1 MGQNGLPDPVA
12 GEIRDGQVASEPDCG
27 RGSPFRTACME
38 NWGLMDSTI
47 RETVVSRL
55 PVRTHFSPTAAIVL
69 APALGLCA
77 GYVEVAIIL
86 GRKLWWNP
94 EGYFRAA
101 GDFPWSVPV
110 SLAALMLIPGVAV
123 AAASWFWPRPIS
135 LRAGSWLLATL
146 ALWAALLRL
155 PLYDECRLLLAAGIG
170 RLIGDAVAA
179 HRAKA
184 RRALLTVL
192 GLLALLAAGSSG
204 RQLFREYWAVHR
216 LPPAPPRARNVVLI
230 VWDTVRAYN
239 LGTFGY
245 SRNTTPHLESWT
257 RTGVKYGCALA
268 AAPWTFPSHSCF
280 FTGQWPLKLDA
291 QRKMTLDT
299 ADPILADYL
308 ASRGY
313 QTAGFVANTSCCTY
327 ESGLARGFAHFEDYS
342 LAPLSILARTVA
354 GEWVVTSVL
363 RLGGWYD
370 AAKWSHVQSRDA
382 KEINSAFLGWLDGR
396 RLDRPFFAFLNYF
409 DAHDPFLPPERF
421 LGRFGT
427 RPRDRRDY
435 DFLLD
440 YFYTNKHEAAPDDIV
455 MARDCYD
462 DCIAYLDEQLG
473 HLLGE
478 LGRLGHLADTE
489 VIITSDHGEEFGEHG
504 LFGHCFSVNLAE
516 TAVPLVMLS
525 PDAPAGRVIHQP
537 VSLRDLPATV
547 VDRLGLSAG
556 SPFPGRSLAVYWKS
570 PPGGEGLEST
580 SPAFSEQF
588 NKTGSE
594 PQIGPWGM
602 SRGFQMSVVSSNHHY
617 IRDGAGH
624 ERLYN
629 LKDDPFERVDLLQS
643 TAGKNEV
650 KAFRRKLLDVLID
663 NPGSLEVERDYLE
676 QCRRSLEALVGEAH
690 VPGADDDRRSTAN
703 HAGQPRRPAS

>member
-1 MGQNGLPDPVA
+1 
-12 GEIRDGQVASEPDCG
+12 
-27 RGSPFRTACME
+27 ME
-38 NWGLMDSTI
+38 NRGLMDTTTC
-47 RETVVSRL
+47 EPTVRRL
-55 PVRTHFSPTAAIVL
+55 PVRTRLSPAAAIVL

-77 GYVEVAIIL
+77 GYLDVAIIL
-86 GRKLWWNP
+86 GKKLWLNP

-101 GDFPWSVPV
+101 GDFPWTVPV
-110 SLAALMLIPGVAV
+110 SHSALMLIPGVAV
-123 AAASWFWPRPIS
+123 AGASAFWPRLIS

-146 ALWAALLRL
+146 AFWAALLRL
-155 PLYDECRLLLAAGIG
+155 PLYDECKLLLAIGVG

-179 HRAKA
+179 HRAEA
-184 RRALLTVL
+184 RRALLAVL
-192 GLLALLAAGSSG
+192 GVLAVLAVGSSG
-204 RQLFREYWAVHR
+204 QQLVREYWAVRR

-257 RTGVKYGCALA
+257 RTGVKYAYTLA

-299 ADPILADYL
+299 ADPTLAEYL

-313 QTAGFVANTSCCTY
+313 QTAGFVANTGCCTY

-342 LAPLSILARTVA
+342 LTPLSILTRTVA
-354 GEWVVTSVL
+354 GEWIVTSVL
-363 RLGGWYD
+363 RQGGWYH
-370 AAKWSHVQSRDA
+370 AAKWSHIQSRDA
-382 KEINSAFLGWLDGR
+382 QGINGAFLAWLDGR
-396 RLDRPFFAFLNYF
+396 RLDRPFFAFLNDF
-409 DAHDPFLPPERF
+409 DAHDPYVPPERF

-440 YFYTNKHEAAPDDIV
+440 YFVTNKHEASPGDIV

-462 DCIAYLDEQLG
+462 DCIAYLDEQLD
-473 HLLGE
+473 HLLVE
-478 LGRLGHLADTE
+478 LSRRGLLADTE

-504 LFGHCFSVNLAE
+504 LFSHCFSVNLAE

-525 PDAPAGRVIHQP
+525 PDAPAGQVIRQP

-570 PPGGEGLEST
+570 PPGGEGPEST

-588 NKTGSE
+588 NKTELE

-602 SRGFQMSVVSSNHHY
+602 SRGFQMSIVSSNHHY

-624 ERLYN
+624 ERLYD
-629 LKDDPFERVDLLQS
+629 LMHDPFERVDLLQS
-643 TAGKNEV
+643 TAGKNQV
-650 KAFRRKLLDVLID
+650 NAFRRKLLDMLIA
-663 NPGSLEVERDYLE
+663 NPGSLEVERDYLGKYR
-676 QCRRSLEALVGEAH
+676 QSLEALVGEALA
-690 VPGADDDRRSTAN
+690 PDATTDRRSAATD
-703 HAGQPRRPAS
+703 AGQARRPAS